1 MHPKPSN
8 DDSIPSFS
16 NFLFSILFH
25 LYDYHTTFLSKHIAL
40 DFIFLYAIYIFKIK
54 LTLYN
59 QYQSIKYEEKLYDDT
74 SCSSRRFIY
83 ACANM

>member
-1 MHPKPSN
+1 MKNALEACKIRLQWHLRRFKKIIGIY
-8 DDSIPSFS
+8 DK
-16 NFLFSILFH
+16 IL
-25 LYDYHTTFLSKHIAL
+25 DSKHIAL

-59 QYQSIKYEEKLYDDT
+59 KYQFIKYVEKLYDDT